1 MKDQIVY
8 FLTSFEDVIDYTANS
23 KENILL
29 KVMYRMRVVQS
40 GV

>member
-1 MKDQIVY
+1 
-8 FLTSFEDVIDYTANS
+8 VIDYTANS

-40 GV
+40 GVWINYKFYFE